1 MAKLI
6 VEMKDVT
13 KELIQ
18 KYADEQGMTIKELTL
33 KALAKIIPELKDK
46 D

>member
-6 VEMKDVT
+6 VEIKDAT
-13 KELIQ
+13 KDLIQ
-18 KYADEQGMTIKELTL
+18 KYADDNNMTIKELTL
-33 KALAKIIPELKDK
+33 KALAKFIPELKDK